1 MSFSRWQ
8 TESDTRIAKV
18 VVSLPASVAVYRAAS
33 VFWLKIG
40 PLAGGANHYAGV
52 AAMDLC
58 ARLNSDPRRQK
69 SAAIAVLTVDA

>member
-8 TESDTRIAKV
+8 TESDTRIANV
-18 VVSLPASVAVYRAAS
+18 VVSLPASVAVYRAAR

-52 AAMDLC
+52 AAADLC
-58 ARLNSDPRRQK
+58 VRLNSDPRGQNWPQ
-69 SAAIAVLTVDA
+69 SFH

>member
-40 PLAGGANHYAGV
+40 PLQEVQTIMRALRPWTYAPGSILIRAGKNRPQSRY
-52 AAMDLC
+52 
-58 ARLNSDPRRQK
+58 
-69 SAAIAVLTVDA
+69 